1 MAASP
6 ARAPAGC
13 KRSLLLFGGVN
24 VAVTNTALQFLLR
37 VVPIGLATSL
47 RQLINGAL
55 GYVFLGKGVFR
66 VDRLERRF
74 AAAYALV
81 SPLPVI
87 SYGLQ
92 MRFVSR
98 SLLAWRGGASS
109 QPSGVRLHGD
119 GGRRGCAA

>member
-1 MAASP
+1 M
-6 ARAPAGC
+6 
-13 KRSLLLFGGVN
+13 
-24 VAVTNTALQFLLR
+24 AVTKTALQFLLR
-37 VVPIGLATSL
+37 VVSIGLATSL

-66 VDRLERRF
+66 VDRLKRRS

-92 MRFVSR
+92 TRFVSR
-98 SLLAWRGGASS
+98 SLLVWRGGAAA

-119 GGRRGCAA
+119 GGRRGGAA

>member
-6 ARAPAGC
+6 APAVPGRKRRFLMFGC
-13 KRSLLLFGGVN
+13 LN
-24 VAVTNTALQFLLR
+24 VAVTNTALQLLLR
-37 VVPIGLATSL
+37 VVPIGLATFLS
-47 RQLINGAL
+47 QLINGAL
-55 GYVFLGKGVFR
+55 GYVFLGKGVVR
-66 VDRLERRF
+66 VDRLERRS

>member
-1 MAASP
+1 M
-6 ARAPAGC
+6 
-13 KRSLLLFGGVN
+13 
-24 VAVTNTALQFLLR
+24 AVTKTALQFLLR
-37 VVPIGLATSL
+37 VVSIGLATSL

-66 VDRLERRF
+66 VDRLERRS

-98 SLLAWRGGASS
+98 SLLVWRGRCRPTLGCSAPRGWGKKGWCSVSS
-109 QPSGVRLHGD
+109 MGS
-119 GGRRGCAA
+119 

>member
-1 MAASP
+1 M
-6 ARAPAGC
+6 
-13 KRSLLLFGGVN
+13 
-24 VAVTNTALQFLLR
+24 AVTNTALQFLLR

-66 VDRLERRF
+66 VDRLERRS

-81 SPLPVI
+81 SALPVI

-92 MRFVSR
+92 MRLKGLCSVS
-98 SLLAWRGGASS
+98 SMGS
-109 QPSGVRLHGD
+109 
-119 GGRRGCAA
+119 

>member
-1 MAASP
+1 M
-6 ARAPAGC
+6 
-13 KRSLLLFGGVN
+13 
-24 VAVTNTALQFLLR
+24 AVTKTALQFLLR
-37 VVPIGLATSL
+37 VVSIGLATSL

-55 GYVFLGKGVFR
+55 DYVFLGKGVFR
-66 VDRLERRF
+66 VDRLERRS

-98 SLLAWRGGASS
+98 SLLVWRGGAAA

-119 GGRRGCAA
+119 GGRRGFAA